1 MNNIQTK
8 MNNIQVDDAQKNDVV
23 RPMYN
28 VIDYSD
34 AYLKTSES
42 LWQYYT
48 DEPALNNNGDIIFLK
63 IRITVIHSKL
73 NSK

>member
-34 AYLKTSES
+34 AYLKTSGS

-63 IRITVIHSKL
+63 IRIIVIHSKL